1 MKATRGGH
9 TFSCKGATG
18 YIDET
23 TEDRQVLE
31 AVKKYL
37 LLGGDSIID
46 VTPDDSF
53 NTQTSELSFGV
64 SKANF
69 KNVDN
74 FASIHFNASTT
85 TNEIR
90 GSEIW
95 LYSQD
100 SKLTDEAIRILRKL
114 EELGFRNRGI
124 KYSKDLYEL
133 KYTNCP
139 AMIIEVCFVDSKADT
154 DLYKS
159 LGSDRVGKAI
169 AEGILNK
176 TISEPDKNVPRETN
190 KHYRVQVGYYS
201 IKQNA
206 IDLQNELKSKGFDSI
221 IKEE

>member
-1 MKATRGGH
+1 MKAIRGGH

-18 YIDET
+18 FIDET
-23 TEDRQVLE
+23 TEDRKVLE
-31 AVKKYL
+31 ATKKYL

-53 NTQTSELSFGV
+53 DTQTSELSFGV

-69 KNVDN
+69 NKVDN
-74 FASIHFNASTT
+74 FASIHLNAFKTT
-85 TNEIR
+85 DEKM
-90 GSEIW
+90 GSEIV
-95 LYSQD
+95 LYSDD
-100 SKLTDEAIRILRKL
+100 SKLKDEAIRILRKL
-114 EELGFRNRGI
+114 EELGFKNRGI
-124 KYSKDLYEL
+124 KFNPNLYEL

-139 AMIIEVCFVDSKADT
+139 AMIIEVCFCDSKADT
-154 DLYKS
+154 DLYNS

-176 TISEPDKNVPRETN
+176 TISEPIQNVPRETN

-201 IKQNA
+201 VKQNA
-206 IDLQNELKSKGFDSI
+206 INMQNELKSKGFDSI